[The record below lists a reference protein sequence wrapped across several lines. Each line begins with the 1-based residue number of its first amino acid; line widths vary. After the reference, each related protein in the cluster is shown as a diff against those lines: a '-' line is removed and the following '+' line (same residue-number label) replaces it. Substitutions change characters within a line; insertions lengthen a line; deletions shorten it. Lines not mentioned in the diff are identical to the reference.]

1 MYVLHFSGDTI
12 KVLEGKATGRGITI
26 NSLYST
32 QMPCEY
38 LDAPDDKGY
47 EKIEAVVI
55 NALRDLGEE
64 LKNKKVKIILD
75 NVNISFRE
83 MVVPTLNRK
92 KTIDLI
98 KNEIFSD
105 ERLAENNT
113 VDYITVENK
122 VDGQKQSRIFMT
134 YVDNVIV
141 QGMDKLGKN
150 LLCKLEGIDIGQNC
164 TAKHLKY
171 MADYLP
177 ETYLF
182 VELRDSVINI
192 SFIVDG
198 EFKYSMSKS
207 ALILQSTKFA
217 NDHTYYANDISNTIR
232 TAKDLFMRQFPDV
245 PCNDVVLAGSRD
257 KINTIQYVLQ
267 DRLGMQVHAINP
279 PDIIDD
285 ITVDDYGEFFCT
297 IGGLIA
303 NTTLAIG

>member
-1 MYVLHFSGDTI
+1 MYILHFSGDTI
-12 KVLEGKATGRGITI
+12 KLLEGKATNRRITI

-38 LDAPDDKGY
+38 LDVPDDKGY

-55 NALRDLGEE
+55 NALRDLDED

-92 KTIDLI
+92 KTIELI

-113 VDYITVENK
+113 VDYITIEKK
-122 VDGQKQSRIFMT
+122 VDGQKQSRIFVT
-134 YVDNVIV
+134 YVDNAIL
-141 QGMDKLGKN
+141 QGMEKLGKS

-198 EFKYSMSKS
+198 DFKYNMSKS

-217 NDHTYYANDISNTIR
+217 NDHSYYANDITSTLR
-232 TAKDLFMRQFPDV
+232 TARDLFIRQFPDV
-245 PCNDVVLAGSRD
+245 PCNDIVIAGNSN
-257 KINTIQYVLQ
+257 KVNTIRYSLQ
-267 DRLGMQVHAINP
+267 DKLEMQVHAINP
-279 PDIIDD
+279 PDIVDD
-285 ITVDDYGEFFCT
+285 VTVDDYGEFFCT
-297 IGGLIA
+297 IGGLVT
-303 NTTLAIG
+303 NTTL

>member
-1 MYVLHFSGDTI
+1 MYVLHFSGDTV
-12 KVLEGKATGRGITI
+12 KLLEGKAGSRGIVI

-75 NVNISFRE
+75 NINISFRE

-113 VDYITVENK
+113 VDYIVVENK
-122 VDGQKQSRIFMT
+122 VDGQKQSRIFVK
-134 YVDNVIV
+134 YVDNEIIKC
-141 QGMDKLGKN
+141 MDKLAKN
-150 LLCKLEGIDIGQNC
+150 LLCKLESIDIGQNC

-171 MADYLP
+171 NRDYLP
-177 ETYLF
+177 DTFMF

-192 SFIVDG
+192 SYIIDG
-198 EFKYSMSKS
+198 EFKSSMAKS

-217 NDHTYYANDISNTIR
+217 NDHTYYANDISNTVR
-232 TAKDLFMRQFPDV
+232 TANDLFLRQFPDV
-245 PCNDVVLAGSRD
+245 ACSDIVLAGTRD
-257 KINTIQYVLQ
+257 KVGAIQYVLQ
-267 DRLGMQVHAINP
+267 DKLGMRVSVMTP
-279 PDIIDD
+279 PDNVDD
-285 ITVDDYGEFFCT
+285 ISEDDYGEFFCT
-297 IGGLIA
+297 IGGLIT
-303 NTTLAIG
+303 NTTLAI